1 MPQAPSYMAPGSELE
16 LANQQTQ
23 RQRMLADMLRKQ
35 SMDPLQGQMAG
46 QMYVPPSWTQGLA
59 KLLQG
64 YTARKH
70 DEAADTTMQQARS
83 AYDGRNKASTQ
94 ELVAALSGTPAEKAP
109 QDTAQFGADMST
121 PEQPPDINKA
131 LAVALGNQENP
142 MMAGFGGK
150 ILESK
155 LGSMLPKA
163 PEWTLGERFNKETG
177 KPEKF
182 MYNKNNPAQEM
193 PVGGQQATKLEFV
206 NGQGVNPYNATPQ
219 GQAIPKQAD
228 AANPAKDLLVPGP
241 DGKLVPNDPLISIE
255 ERLKKAGANSITQS
269 VNTGQK
275 GFDNTLKLR
284 SDFRSE
290 PIYKAHQDVQSAHSQ
305 ITSALKQESPAGDMA
320 GATKLMKIL
329 DPGSVVRESELG
341 MAMAASGLLDRIQN
355 YAQMVMSGTK
365 LTPTQRK
372 DFQSLADTLFA
383 ESAKQYNAKR
393 GEYKGIADRNE
404 LNAIDVVGTEVALP
418 KANAAKPVAPSG
430 PAKISSDAEYNAL
443 PSGSTFVGPDG
454 KTRRKP

>member
-206 NGQGVNPYNATPQ
+206 NGQGVNPYSATPQ

-228 AANPAKDLLVPGP
+228 AANPRTELLVDDGA
-241 DGKLVPNDPLISIE
+241 GKLIPNAPLIDAKKQIAKSGASSITNTLSTAGPAAFE
-255 ERLKKAGANSITQS
+255 KKIADLDATRLDEWRGQAESAASTLETVNSLREAEAKGAYSGGGAGAKLAAAKIINGFTGVEPKNMVGSELYNAEASKLVLDKIKMLGANPSNADRDFIEKTVPQLSNSSTARKEMANFLEKKARTAIDRFKRADDYARKNYGL
-269 VNTGQK
+269 K
-275 GFDNTLKLR
+275 GFDI
-284 SDFRSE
+284 F
-290 PIYKAHQDVQSAHSQ
+290 
-305 ITSALKQESPAGDMA
+305 
-320 GATKLMKIL
+320 
-329 DPGSVVRESELG
+329 
-341 MAMAASGLLDRIQN
+341 
-355 YAQMVMSGTK
+355 
-365 LTPTQRK
+365 
-372 DFQSLADTLFA
+372 
-383 ESAKQYNAKR
+383 
-393 GEYKGIADRNE
+393 
-404 LNAIDVVGTEVALP
+404 
-418 KANAAKPVAPSG
+418 PS
-430 PAKISSDAEYNAL
+430 
-443 PSGSTFVGPDG
+443 DG
-454 KTRRKP
+454 KAAGWSITPVN